1 MKMRATK
8 EITVTQSFATF
19 KAQKPVTSN
28 EAMNEWTVE
37 IKRNERCYAA
47 GEG

>member
-1 MKMRATK
+1 MRATK
-8 EITVTQSFATF
+8 EITKTSSFATF
-19 KAQKPVTSN
+19 KGQKPVTSS
-28 EAMNEWTVE
+28 EAMNEWTIE